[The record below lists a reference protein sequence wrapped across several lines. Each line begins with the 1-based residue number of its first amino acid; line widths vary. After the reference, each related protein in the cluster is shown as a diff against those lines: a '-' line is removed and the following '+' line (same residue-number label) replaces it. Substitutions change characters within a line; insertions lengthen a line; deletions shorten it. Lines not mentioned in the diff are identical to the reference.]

1 MTAPRPSP
9 GRLRRRL
16 AIAFALVGAVSS
28 GLLAIGSYAVVER
41 ARTTDAQDR
50 ALVQAKANLQLA
62 RSAASVEQ
70 LQRRLASRPGFAT
83 VPVVDGKAQP
93 GTLPVPPDLSRLVGD
108 GNLAYRWSTVRG
120 HRYLVVGA
128 PSRGAELY
136 FFFDEQQLQDDLD
149 QLRVILIGA
158 WLVLAALSALVGIVL
173 ARRVLAPVGEAS
185 AAARALA
192 EGLLETRLP
201 SRGADEFGEWASS
214 FNQMADALEAKI
226 DALSLAREREQR
238 FTADVAHE
246 LRTPL
251 TALVNEAAILR
262 DQIDQ
267 MSPDAQRASRMLTA
281 DVTRLSRLV
290 EDLLEISRLDAGA
303 EPVRAEPVD
312 LGTARAGRARRE
324 RMGGLGRR
332 RRRRPARGVRP
343 SAAGARDRQPDR
355 QRAAPRRRSGGGLRA
370 RGGRPLGADRDR
382 SRARHP
388 GGRAG
393 IGVRQVCQGR
403 RRRRAG
409 AAWAWRSPAST
420 RRRWAGKSGPRAS
433 QGQARPSR

>member
-108 GNLAYRWSTVRG
+108 GNLAYRWATVRG

-192 EGLLETRLP
+192 RVC
-201 SRGADEFGEWASS
+201 SRRGC
-214 FNQMADALEAKI
+214 
-226 DALSLAREREQR
+226 
-238 FTADVAHE
+238 
-246 LRTPL
+246 P
-251 TALVNEAAILR
+251 
-262 DQIDQ
+262 
-267 MSPDAQRASRMLTA
+267 
-281 DVTRLSRLV
+281 
-290 EDLLEISRLDAGA
+290 AGA
-303 EPVRAEPVD
+303 PTSSAS
-312 LGTARAGRARRE
+312 GRPRSTRW
-324 RMGGLGRR
+324 RTRW
-332 RRRRPARGVRP
+332 
-343 SAAGARDRQPDR
+343 
-355 QRAAPRRRSGGGLRA
+355 RRRSTRC
-370 RGGRPLGADRDR
+370 R
-382 SRARHP
+382 
-388 GGRAG
+388 
-393 IGVRQVCQGR
+393 
-403 RRRRAG
+403 
-409 AAWAWRSPAST
+409 WPASGSSGS
-420 RRRWAGKSGPRAS
+420 RRTSRTSC
-433 QGQARPSR
+433 ARR

>member
-1 MTAPRPSP
+1 MT
-9 GRLRRRL
+9 
-16 AIAFALVGAVSS
+16 
-28 GLLAIGSYAVVER
+28 
-41 ARTTDAQDR
+41 
-50 ALVQAKANLQLA
+50 
-62 RSAASVEQ
+62 
-70 LQRRLASRPGFAT
+70 
-83 VPVVDGKAQP
+83 
-93 GTLPVPPDLSRLVGD
+93 GTWP
-108 GNLAYRWSTVRG
+108 YRWSTVRG

-201 SRGADEFGEWASS
+201 NRGADEFGEWASS

-262 DQIDQ
+262 DQIDR

-312 LGTARAGRARRE
+312 LGMLVRAVLAENGWA
-324 RMGGLGRR
+324 GSVAVAVDVPPLVSDRR
-332 RRRRPARGVRP
+332 RLERVIVNLIGNALLHG
-343 SAAGARDRQPDR
+343 
-355 QRAAPRRRSGGGLRA
+355 
-370 RGGRPLGADRDR
+370 
-382 SRARHP
+382 
-388 GGRAG
+388 GGRAE
-393 IGVRQVCQGR
+393 VSGR
-403 RRRRAG
+403 VEG
-409 AAWAWRSPAST
+409 D
-420 RRRWAGKSGPRAS
+420 RWC
-433 QGQARPSR
+433 